1 MPGVCGGGDAR
12 VESVGVGG
20 EEVGS
25 SLKAEKFPQKN
36 NCDTEKDVKYNTAVN
51 GKKRTESRKKRA

>member
-1 MPGVCGGGDAR
+1 MPGVCEGGGAR
-12 VESVGVGG
+12 VENVSVGG

-25 SLKAEKFPQKN
+25 GLKAEKFPQKN

-51 GKKRTESRKKRA
+51 GKKRTES

>member
-1 MPGVCGGGDAR
+1 MPGVCGGDGVR

-25 SLKAEKFPQKN
+25 GLKAEKFPQKN

-51 GKKRTESRKKRA
+51 GKKRTESRKERA

>member
-1 MPGVCGGGDAR
+1 MPEVCEDDGAR
-12 VESVGVGG
+12 VENVGVGD

-25 SLKAEKFPQKN
+25 DFKAEKFPQKN